1 MSPQKNK
8 LPEKLA
14 TIILCAGEGRRISHF
29 IKNIPKPLIKINNK
43 PILYYLITNLCQ
55 HGITSI
61 NIITGHLAEKI
72 EKYISLFSREDI
84 TLQNKITL
92 INSGLDYK
100 KGPLYSFL
108 SIIDENFLSNKEFLY
123 LVLPGD
129 TYFEKDLID
138 IMITSITENLE
149 FIQNNSVVFYQKLQK
164 IKLKNTLS
172 PEILIS
178 VVNIKEGHPLEIVR
192 GINQINLGS
201 IDYGIY
207 FRRLIPVFVFNYN
220 FIQEIINTEKNFSV
234 KTLREIVNKIIKDR
248 DIFYAIPLNSKL
260 KFYDI
265 DTKSD
270 LVKAGQR
277 KEDNRRSD

>member
-1 MSPQKNK
+1 
-8 LPEKLA
+8 
-14 TIILCAGEGRRISHF
+14 
-29 IKNIPKPLIKINNK
+29 
-43 PILYYLITNLCQ
+43 
-55 HGITSI
+55 
-61 NIITGHLAEKI
+61 
-72 EKYISLFSREDI
+72 
-84 TLQNKITL
+84 
-92 INSGLDYK
+92 
-100 KGPLYSFL
+100 
-108 SIIDENFLSNKEFLY
+108 
-123 LVLPGD
+123 
-129 TYFEKDLID
+129 
-138 IMITSITENLE
+138 
-149 FIQNNSVVFYQKLQK
+149 
-164 IKLKNTLS
+164 LKNTLS